1 MFEFESQ
8 MNYSDLIFED
18 ANRPTPLNHNHIVV
32 EVIALYT
39 CVYWIQTHD
48 VDVWKGTEKM
58 KSAWD
63 VIYIETWNVDVF
75 VDYNSWR
82 VVEDNALL
90 SPGTSCDFL

>member
-8 MNYSDLIFED
+8 INYSDLIVVD
-18 ANRPTPLNHNHIVV
+18 TNPPTPHNHIVV
-32 EVIALYT
+32 EVVALYT
-39 CVYWIQTHD
+39 GVYWMQTHG
-48 VDVWKGTEKM
+48 VDVWKGREKK
-58 KSAWD
+58 KSTWD